1 MRLCTYIQLTI
12 LYTLM
17 KTSFM
22 KPHQNGKYWTE
33 GYVSLVL
40 VLEATVDSASLGESW
55 YLSAFLFQM
64 EIVPGFLPEKIR
76 FIINQ
81 RWFLLLRK
89 NILRLRCKTITH
101 LSCGSAGIPFFPDRW
116 VYNGA
121 TLNWEPVSHLVKIS
135 KLNQLHS
142 TISTTRKETMGNN
155 FYISNSCLQKP
166 QMLCCFRFCTL
177 SNPVIKPTVT
187 RLASVTESTFIM
199 TS

>member
-1 MRLCTYIQLTI
+1 MDKTCATLYIHTTYNII
-12 LYTLM
+12 YIDENV
-17 KTSFM
+17 FM

-89 NILRLRCKTITH
+89 NILRLRCKTITRPVGVQESLFSPIDGFTMVRLLIGNPFH
-101 LSCGSAGIPFFPDRW
+101 IWSKSLSLTSFTAPSPPHVRKP
-116 VYNGA
+116 
-121 TLNWEPVSHLVKIS
+121 WE
-135 KLNQLHS
+135 
-142 TISTTRKETMGNN
+142 TI
-155 FYISNSCLQKP
+155 FI
-166 QMLCCFRFCTL
+166 
-177 SNPVIKPTVT
+177 
-187 RLASVTESTFIM
+187 SVTAACKNHKCYVALDFAL
-199 TS
+199 